1 MESATEDVPTSAFET
16 DATVDAELS
25 IVVLRADGTKH
36 DLGVVSSPSLWHRV
50 IGKRLATRRITKA
63 NQQVTL

>member
-1 MESATEDVPTSAFET
+1 MEDAPTSAFET

-25 IVVLRADGTKH
+25 IVVIRADGTQH

-50 IGKRLATRRITKA
+50 VGKRLAVRRIRKA
-63 NQQVTL
+63 NRQVAL